1 MASVKECEKLRGAS
15 EVKLNSEIRRLRKA
29 CEVAAPNVR
38 LVANLGAGLD
48 TAFDF
53 LIDSHVALV
62 MKMNAQLSEARF
74 TQYITKLEEA
84 ADEVK
89 TVAEVIT
96 MSVDGDGVPLPQL
109 NSGRLKQDYARMVLS
124 IETQLAGLK
133 AAMLT
138 ALTKEQ
144 YEEMVTGVKELSDL
158 LFVQLREICTNL
170 ERVLPQDVDR
180 LKEEH
185 NTLYNQKIPEVE
197 KLKLDLRVK
206 KPPELAR
213 HQAPRAEV
221 EAPAQG
227 HRAVQKQTVK
237 MKPLDHPEFD
247 GKAKNYSRF
256 KTRFEEMIT
265 PNFDSMGQ
273 LEFLEKAIPK

>member
-1 MASVKECEKLRGAS
+1 MASVKECEKLRGAA
-15 EVKLNSEIRRLRKA
+15 EVKLQNEIRKLRKA
-29 CEVAAPNVR
+29 CEVEAPNAR
-38 LVANLGAGLD
+38 LVANLVASLDIALD
-48 TAFDF
+48 T

-144 YEEMVTGVKELSDL
+144 YEEMVTG
-158 LFVQLREICTNL
+158 L
-170 ERVLPQDVDR
+170 E
-180 LKEEH
+180 
-185 NTLYNQKIPEVE
+185 
-197 KLKLDLRVK
+197 
-206 KPPELAR
+206 
-213 HQAPRAEV
+213 
-221 EAPAQG
+221 
-227 HRAVQKQTVK
+227 
-237 MKPLDHPEFD
+237 
-247 GKAKNYSRF
+247 
-256 KTRFEEMIT
+256 
-265 PNFDSMGQ
+265 
-273 LEFLEKAIPK
+273 